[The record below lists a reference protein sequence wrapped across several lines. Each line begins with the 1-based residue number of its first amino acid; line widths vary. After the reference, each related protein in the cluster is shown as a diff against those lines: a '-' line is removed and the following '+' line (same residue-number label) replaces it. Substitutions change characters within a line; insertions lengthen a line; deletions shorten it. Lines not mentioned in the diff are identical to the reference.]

1 VVLADTSVWVGHL
14 RDGNP
19 ALARLLES
27 GEILMHPMVVGELA
41 MGKLDP
47 RRDILDGLRHLP
59 PAAVATDGEVL
70 AFIETHRL
78 AGTGLGLV
86 DAHLLASARLS
97 DSVLWTFDAVLR
109 RMAHGL
115 GVAFRSND

>member
-1 VVLADTSVWVGHL
+1 M

-19 ALARLLES
+19 ALSRLLER
-27 GEILMHPMVVGELA
+27 GEILMHPMVAGELA
-41 MGKLDP
+41 MGKLNP

-59 PAAVATDGEVL
+59 PAVVATDEEVL

-97 DSVLWTFDAVLR
+97 GSTLWTSDSALQ
-109 RMAHGL
+109 RMARGL
-115 GVAFRSND
+115 NVAFRPND

>member
-1 VVLADTSVWVGHL
+1 M

-19 ALARLLES
+19 ALSRLLER

-41 MGKLDP
+41 MGRLDP
-47 RRDILDGLRHLP
+47 RRDILDGLRHLS
-59 PAAVATDGEVL
+59 PAAVATDDEVL

-97 DSVLWTFDAVLR
+97 NSTLWTFDAALK
-109 RMAHGL
+109 RMAYGL

>member
-1 VVLADTSVWVGHL
+1 M

-19 ALARLLES
+19 ALARLLER

-59 PAAVATDGEVL
+59 PAAVATDDEVL

-78 AGTGLGLV
+78 AGTGLGYIDV
-86 DAHLLASARLS
+86 HLLASARLGGTA
-97 DSVLWTFDAVLR
+97 LWTFDSILQRAANR
-109 RMAHGL
+109 L
-115 GVAFRSND
+115 GVAQRTSAGPV